1 MTSQTL
7 SLALAASVAAALA
20 VAYTIPASAKDPPA
34 GKEGC
39 YGIALKGHND
49 CAAGAH
55 SCAGKSTASFSP
67 SDFKF
72 VPYGTCDSTTVKGHK
87 GSLTPS

>member
-7 SLALAASVAAALA
+7 SLALAASIAAAIA
-20 VAYTIPASAKDPPA
+20 AYAATASAAPPA
-34 GKEGC
+34 GKESC

>member
-7 SLALAASVAAALA
+7 SITLAASIAAAIA
-20 VAYTIPASAKDPPA
+20 AYAATASAAPPA
-34 GKEGC
+34 GKESC

-55 SCAGKSTASFSP
+55 SCAGQVDGQLQPLGFQIRDRRHLRRRLK
-67 SDFKF
+67 
-72 VPYGTCDSTTVKGHK
+72 
-87 GSLTPS
+87 

>member
-1 MTSQTL
+1 MSRQSV
-7 SLALAASVAAALA
+7 SLTLAASIAAAIA
-20 VAYTIPASAKDPPA
+20 AASVGPASAAPPA
-34 GKEGC
+34 GKESC

-55 SCAGKSTASFSP
+55 SCAGMSKASYSP

-72 VPYGTCDSTTVKGHK
+72 VAAGTCDKTKVHGHR
-87 GSLTPS
+87 GSLTAA

>member
-7 SLALAASVAAALA
+7 SLALAASIAAAIA
-20 VAYTIPASAKDPPA
+20 AYAIPASAKDPPA

-72 VPYGTCDSTTVKGHK
+72 VPYGTCNSTTVKGHK
-87 GSLTPS
+87 GSLTAS

>member
-1 MTSQTL
+1 MSRQL
-7 SLALAASVAAALA
+7 VSLTLAASIAAALSA
-20 VAYTIPASAKDPPA
+20 AYASSASAAPPA
-34 GKEGC
+34 GKESC
-39 YGIALKGHND
+39 YGIALKGQND

-72 VPYGTCDSTTVKGHK
+72 VPYGTCDSIKVKGHK
-87 GSLTPS
+87 GSTTAS

>member
-1 MTSQTL
+1 MSRQSV
-7 SLALAASVAAALA
+7 SLALAASIAAALA

-34 GKEGC
+34 GKESC
-39 YGIALKGHND
+39 FGISLKGHND

-55 SCAGKSTASFSP
+55 SCAGMSKTSFSP

-72 VPYGTCDSTTVKGHK
+72 VAAGTCNSIKVKGHR
-87 GSLTPS
+87 GSLTAA

>member
-7 SLALAASVAAALA
+7 SITLAASIAAAIA
-20 VAYTIPASAKDPPA
+20 AYAATASAAPPA
-34 GKEGC
+34 GKESC

-67 SDFKF
+67 SDFKY
-72 VPYGTCDSTTVKGHK
+72 VAYGTCESTKVKGHK
-87 GSLTPS
+87 GSLTAS

>member
-7 SLALAASVAAALA
+7 SLALAASIAAAIA
-20 VAYTIPASAKDPPA
+20 AYAIPASAKDPPA

-87 GSLTPS
+87 GSLTSS